1 MPHRTIWH
9 SVPVL
14 PFDSRKDTLAF
25 YKQLAFEPTYLGPH
39 YLMLRNEAV
48 ELHLARKGHHFVGD
62 ATTCYFRS
70 PDVDRLFAGLVI
82 DPAWIISPPED
93 RAWRMR
99 EFHLRD
105 PFGNVLRFGQPS
117 TE

>member
-9 SVPVL
+9 SVPIL
-14 PFDSRKDTLAF
+14 PFDSSKDSLAF
-25 YKQLAFEPTYLGPH
+25 YARLGFELSHQSAH
-39 YLMLRNEAV
+39 YLMLRKDGV

-62 ATTCYFRS
+62 ATSCYFHS
-70 PDVDRLFAGLVI
+70 PDVDRLFGGLDV
-82 DPAWIISPPED
+82 DPDWIISSPKDTP
-93 RAWRMR
+93 WRMR

-105 PFGNVLRFGQPS
+105 PFGNILRFGQPS